1 MRRVTRPARVALA
14 SLAFVA
20 ILFMFVFPTQAL
32 LAQRSDLSGAR
43 TDLAVLREQN
53 AKLEE
58 EAARLRTPAEVE
70 RIARERFNMVRPGE
84 QAFAVVPS
92 RSGGTTTT
100 TTTSP

>member
-1 MRRVTRPARVALA
+1 MRVALA

-32 LAQRSDLSGAR
+32 LAQRSDLADAR
-43 TDLAVLREQN
+43 SDLDVLRDQN

-58 EAARLRTPAEVE
+58 EAARLQTPAEIE

-84 QAFAVVPS
+84 QAFAVVPA
-92 RSGGTTTT
+92 TTTT
-100 TTTSP
+100 TAP